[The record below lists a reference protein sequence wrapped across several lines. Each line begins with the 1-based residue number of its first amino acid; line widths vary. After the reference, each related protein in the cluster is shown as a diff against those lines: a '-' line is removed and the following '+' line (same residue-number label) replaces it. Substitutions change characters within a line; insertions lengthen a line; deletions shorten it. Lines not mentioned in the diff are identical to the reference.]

1 MVELNLQN
9 ENQRRLLL
17 GVVVILF
24 VGLFVFVNMTSKQS
38 AVDKPAVLR
47 SMPGVGLLP
56 ELKLAMLKN
65 RELRV
70 RVSVLLD
77 FDEYY
82 VLSNYK
88 DINARVAEIMF
99 LWSGLSVEQ
108 LQTMSSNDAISHFL
122 RRAHGLP
129 DNVPIEGNPYLGENP
144 WPRLFNNTKA
154 RLLMLGGGR
163 NIYEGVAY
171 YNANDDSFI
180 IQGGLSKPFFKEFSK
195 FLKGRQDAKRFKN
208 NLFVF
213 IDDTRGLRSLS
224 AEDKELIK
232 GL

>member
-70 RVSVLLD
+70 RVSVLVD
-77 FDEYY
+77 FDE
-82 VLSNYK
+82 
-88 DINARVAEIMF
+88 
-99 LWSGLSVEQ
+99 
-108 LQTMSSNDAISHFL
+108 
-122 RRAHGLP
+122 
-129 DNVPIEGNPYLGENP
+129 
-144 WPRLFNNTKA
+144 
-154 RLLMLGGGR
+154 
-163 NIYEGVAY
+163 
-171 YNANDDSFI
+171 
-180 IQGGLSKPFFKEFSK
+180 
-195 FLKGRQDAKRFKN
+195 
-208 NLFVF
+208 
-213 IDDTRGLRSLS
+213 
-224 AEDKELIK
+224 
-232 GL
+232 